1 MTDAWE
7 KCDLLGLDDEKE
19 ILDNISEE
27 VGLEKDQIKEEKQNK
42 EDCLEET
49 REEDYIEEFE
59 DKASNDDADI
69 VHHPLLWD
77 IPDDIQF
84 DEGPI
89 VFPYLP

>member
-1 MTDAWE
+1 MFN
-7 KCDLLGLDDEKE
+7 LGLDDEKE

-69 VHHPLLWD
+69 VHHPLL
-77 IPDDIQF
+77 
-84 DEGPI
+84 
-89 VFPYLP
+89 